1 MAGPQTFVLMHPKPE
16 IRQSMGLDAAEL
28 DLLSVEDLMVR
39 YQLAD
44 AVAAGALVDSL
55 SSPLYRFFCR
65 HSRTTSDAA
74 DMLQE
79 MWLRIHRVR
88 HTYRPGSPLLPWV
101 YAIANR
107 VRIDAYRKLR
117 RRSHEVLVEA
127 YPDRPKQPSA
137 EVAREIDELL
147 SCLPEAQRSVL
158 TMVKVHG
165 LTIEEAASATR
176 STAGAVKQKVH
187 RAYERLRKIAR
198 GVAGGDARA

>member
-1 MAGPQTFVLMHPKPE
+1 MHLKPE
-16 IRQSMGLDAAEL
+16 TNWNMGLDATEV
-28 DLLSVEDLMVR
+28 DSLSVEDLMIR
-39 YQLAD
+39 YQQAD
-44 AVAAGALVDSL
+44 AVAAAALVDCL

-65 HSRTTSDAA
+65 HSRPTSDAA

-107 VRIDAYRKLR
+107 VRIDTYRKLR
-117 RRSHEVLVEA
+117 RRSREVLVDA
-127 YPDRPKQPSA
+127 YPDSPKQPSA
-137 EVAREIDELL
+137 DVAREIDELL
-147 SCLPEAQRSVL
+147 SCLPEGQRSVL

-187 RAYERLRKIAR
+187 RAYERLRKIAG